1 MDDYLLYILI
11 GAFSGLSVGLV
22 GIGTG
27 LITVPLL
34 IYFGIDLRQAV
45 GLTLLMHVIPQTLPG
60 LILYHN
66 KGFIDYYVSFYVI
79 LGSLFGTALGSYL
92 IVNEYISERLTY
104 QILTVIISIASIIF
118 IDKYF
123 LH

>member
-1 MDDYLLYILI
+1 
-11 GAFSGLSVGLV
+11 
-22 GIGTG
+22 
-27 LITVPLL
+27 
-34 IYFGIDLRQAV
+34 
-45 GLTLLMHVIPQTLPG
+45 MHVIPQTLPG